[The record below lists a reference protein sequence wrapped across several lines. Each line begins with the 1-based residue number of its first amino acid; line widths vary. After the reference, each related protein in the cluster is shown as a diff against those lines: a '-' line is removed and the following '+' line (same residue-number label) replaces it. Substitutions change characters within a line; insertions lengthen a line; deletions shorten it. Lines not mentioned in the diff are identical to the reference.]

1 MKNKITLLSEK
12 KYFSIFIFFLGIL
25 SSLGYAPFHFFPLT
39 FFSYLLIIF
48 IFVLSK
54 KSSKRIFYNG
64 FFFGLGANLAL
75 LYWIAI
81 SFETANMGGYF
92 AGSIAIFLLCSFLS
106 LFTALSFYFL
116 FRYFKYKEGLIFGIA
131 FTFIFSF
138 FDWAKGNILWGFPW
152 TPISSIWSFT
162 SFTLYPFSVYGVWG
176 YSVITYMFIISFY
189 YLFLSIK
196 KSLLF
201 MFPFF
206 FSILYLPS
214 LINSPQENKGV
225 IDIRIVQPNIK
236 QEDKWSKDKIKEN
249 YEKLTALIN
258 SKYDESFDLIIL
270 PETVIGFDIEELTK
284 NNYLNN
290 FSFDHTE
297 NLILGAIR
305 REEKKGILNIY
316 NSLFLIK
323 NNFEKV
329 YYHDKLKLVPFGEF
343 MPLKKFFE
351 LEKLSS
357 GSLDFT
363 PGQNVNYLML
373 SSNIKILPLICY
385 EVLFPKLVKS
395 ISGEYNLI
403 VNITNDAWYKKSSGP
418 YQHFSLSKIRAV
430 MEGITMIRSAN
441 TGISGIVGP
450 DGIILAKLDLELE
463 GVVDYK
469 LNLRS
474 IKTVYNKLGDSL
486 FVLIMLFLLLVISIS
501 FFYKKN
507 RIQGL

>member
-1 MKNKITLLSEK
+1 MKNKIILLSERG
-12 KYFSIFIFFLGIL
+12 YFGILLFFFGLL
-25 SSLGYAPFHFFPLT
+25 SSLGYAPFHLFPLT
-39 FFSYLLIIF
+39 ILSYLLAIYIF
-48 IFVLSK
+48 ILSNR
-54 KSSKRIFYNG
+54 SNIHIFYFG
-64 FFFGLGANLAL
+64 FIFSLGSHLGL

-81 SFETANMGGYF
+81 SFKTANMGGYF
-92 AGSIAIFLLCSFLS
+92 AGSIAVLLLCCFLS
-106 LFTALSFYFL
+106 CFTALSFYFL
-116 FRYFKYKEGLIFGIA
+116 FKYFKHKKDLIFGTA

-152 TPISSIWSFT
+152 TPISSIWSF
-162 SFTLYPFSVYGVWG
+162 SSVTLYPFSVFGVWG
-176 YSVITYMFIISFY
+176 YSLITYLFIISLY
-189 YLFLSIK
+189 YLFFSFK
-196 KSLLF
+196 KFSLF
-201 MFPFF
+201 IFPIF
-206 FSILYLPS
+206 FSILFLPKI
-214 LINSPQENKGV
+214 INSPEENIGEINV
-225 IDIRIVQPNIK
+225 RIVQPNIK